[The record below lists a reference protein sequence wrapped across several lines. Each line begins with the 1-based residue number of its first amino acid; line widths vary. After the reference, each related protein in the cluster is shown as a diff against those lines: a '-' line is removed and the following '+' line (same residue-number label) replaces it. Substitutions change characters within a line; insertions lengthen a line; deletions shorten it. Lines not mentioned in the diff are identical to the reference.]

1 MNVDLLLT
9 NALIVTVDANNTIL
23 KNASIAI
30 SQNTITDIIQ
40 QPYPEGISAKKVID
54 CTGKLLMPGLI
65 NAHTHA
71 SMTMFRGLADDL
83 PLKEW
88 LHEHIFP
95 AEARWLS
102 AQSVRIGAQ
111 IAIHEMLLSGTTTF
125 VDMYYF
131 EQEVAQVAKQAG
143 IRCLLSEG
151 LLQFPVPN
159 NPTPE
164 DSLRYTEQ
172 LIHTWQN
179 DEHVRIAVGPHA
191 IYTNTAETLKQA
203 RALAAKYDVPI
214 NIHLSETVGEY
225 DECLE
230 TTGFT
235 PLQRL
240 FELGVLDGR
249 TIANHCVY
257 LSQSDIMLA
266 ARCKIGVVNNPQC
279 NMKLVSGVA
288 PIPQLQEKGVT
299 VALGTDGV
307 VSNNSLDM
315 FAEMKAAA
323 LIHKINHND
332 PALLSAQSVLRM
344 ATIEGA
350 KAIGRESEIGSLE
363 KGKRA
368 DLLIVNLQSAHLQPI
383 YSIESQ
389 IVYAMKGSDVESV
402 LVNGAFVVENRRLLN
417 LSLEQALAEMQVLSD
432 SILQSKR

>member
-1 MNVDLLLT
+1 MQTIDLLLT
-9 NALIVTVDANNTIL
+9 NATIVCVDAENRIIERG
-23 KNASIAI
+23 SIAI
-30 SQNTITDIIQ
+30 SGNNIADILSEPFPQHIT
-40 QPYPEGISAKKVID
+40 AKRTID
-54 CTGKLLMPGLI
+54 CTGRLLMPGLI

-102 AQSVRIGAQ
+102 AETVRIGAQ
-111 IAIHEMLLSGTTTF
+111 IAVQEMLLSGTTAF
-125 VDMYYF
+125 ADMYYF
-131 EQEVAQVAKQAG
+131 EQEVAQVAHKAG
-143 IRCLLSEG
+143 MRCLLSEG

-159 NPTPE
+159 SPTPD
-164 DSLRYTEQ
+164 DSLRYTEK

-179 DEHVRIAVGPHA
+179 DELVRIAVGPHA
-191 IYTNTAETLKQA
+191 IYTTTADILKKA
-203 RALAAKYDVPI
+203 RSLAAKYNVPI

-230 TTGFT
+230 STGFT

-240 FELGVLDGR
+240 FELGILDGH

-266 ARCKIGVVNNPQC
+266 ARCKITVVNNPQC

-323 LIHKINHND
+323 LIHKLNHND
-332 PALLSAQSVLRM
+332 ATLMSARNVLRM

-350 KAIGRESEIGSLE
+350 RALGREEIGSLE
-363 KGKRA
+363 IGKRA
-368 DLLIVNLQSAHLQPI
+368 DILIINLQVPHLQPM
-383 YSIESQ
+383 YNIESQ
-389 IVYAMKGSDVESV
+389 IVYAMRGSDVETTII
-402 LVNGAFVVENRRLLN
+402 NGSIVMENRRVLN
-417 LSLEQALAEMQVLSD
+417 LSLNDTINEMQ
-432 SILQSKR
+432 ILRNNIMQSKG